1 MPGLYAHFLFGLKV
15 KDLLPEELTH
25 VIENHKEE
33 YLLGLQGPDLLFYYH
48 PLRRKPVTGVK
59 IHWEPASGFLKN
71 AVCVLRED
79 GDEGG
84 LAYIIGFICHFTL
97 DSGCHPVIR
106 DFMQQDGLSH
116 AAIEAEFDRLLM
128 RRQKIDPD
136 RFSPKPL
143 IPKGSGATA
152 CAEPFYPDAVRR
164 QLDRSLLSMR
174 CCLSILYSPR
184 KTWKRMLKVLIFIA
198 GFSKKGKGL
207 VAGDAPDPE
216 CSQALDHLL
225 FVFSDALATAQEQIE
240 NFLSAVDGNAPL
252 NARFSRNFE

>member
-1 MPGLYAHFLFGLKV
+1 MPGLYAHFLFGLRV
-15 KDLLPEELTH
+15 KNLLPEELNH
-25 VIENHKEE
+25 IIENHREE

-48 PLRRKPVTGVK
+48 PLRRKTITGVK
-59 IHWEPASGFLKN
+59 LHWEPASGFLEN

-106 DFMQQDGLSH
+106 SLMQQDGFSH
-116 AAIEAEFDRLLM
+116 VAIEAEFDRLLM
-128 RRQKIDPD
+128 RSQKIDPNQ
-136 RFSPKPL
+136 FSPKPL
-143 IPKGSGATA
+143 IPKGNGATA

-164 QLDRSLLSMR
+164 QLDRSLMSMR

-184 KTWKRMLKVLIFIA
+184 KTWQRMMKIMIFVA
-198 GFSKKGKGL
+198 GFSKKGRGF
-207 VAGDAPDPE
+207 VAGNVPDPE
-216 CSQALDHLL
+216 GSHALDHLL
-225 FVFSDALATAQEQIE
+225 FVFSDASATALEQIE
-240 NFLSAVDGNAPL
+240 NFLNAVNKNTPL